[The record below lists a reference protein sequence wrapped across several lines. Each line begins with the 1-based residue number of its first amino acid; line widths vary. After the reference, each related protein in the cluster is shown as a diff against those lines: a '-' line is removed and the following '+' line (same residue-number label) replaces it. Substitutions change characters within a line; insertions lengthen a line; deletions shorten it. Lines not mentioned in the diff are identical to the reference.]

1 MWITRRRW
9 PYRPSLREKLILAD
23 GLSGDIRI
31 VAGADISCTKG
42 DDRVFAAVVLLDAA
56 TLEVIEEATYSGRTS
71 IPYIPG
77 LLSFREGPALLQA
90 FGKLRKRPDVALF
103 DGQGVAHP
111 RGFGLAA
118 HMGLLLDVP
127 AIGCAKTR
135 LIGAFAGAG
144 REAGAAL
151 AACAGWKAHRGRR
164 ENERPR
170 EAGLCLAGPPGEPR
184 ARRGDRSAVRPPL
197 PHPGTDSPGAY
208 SGEQVAAGSRTER
221 DEGLGC
227 RDQAKPTSRKRK
239 GSWSRTPRSF
249 FNLCCLCLG
258 LNPCP

>member
-1 MWITRRRW
+1 MMDPRLRGDDRSAVLPFEFIIPNFLVSSVKFRQLHSWDVDYKTAVALQAE
-9 PYRPSLREKLILAD
+9 LREKLILED
-23 GLSGDIRI
+23 ELSEDIRI

-118 HMGLLLDVP
+118 HLGLLLDVP

-135 LIGAFAGAG
+135 LIGAFA
-144 REAGAAL
+144 E
-151 AACAGWKAHRGRR
+151 
-164 ENERPR
+164 
-170 EAGLCLAGPPGEPR
+170 PG
-184 ARRGDRSAVRPPL
+184 ARRGQFSSLMRDGKQIGSVVRTKDRVKPVFVSQGHRVSLERAVEIVLQCAPRYRIPEPIRRAHIL
-197 PHPGTDSPGAY
+197 
-208 SGEQVAAGSRTER
+208 VN
-221 DEGLGC
+221 
-227 RDQAKPTSRKRK
+227 KMRKEET
-239 GSWSRTPRSF
+239 G
-249 FNLCCLCLG
+249 
-258 LNPCP
+258 

>member
-1 MWITRRRW
+1 VKAKNLHPWDVDYKAAVAIQAE
-9 PYRPSLREKLILAD
+9 LREKLILAD
-23 GLSGDIRI
+23 GLSGDIRVI
-31 VAGADISCTKG
+31 AGADISCTKG

-135 LIGAFAGAG
+135 LIGAFAEPG
-144 REAGAAL
+144 
-151 AACAGWKAHRGRR
+151 GRR
-164 ENERPR
+164 GQCSPLVQDGKLIGAVVRTKDRVKPVFVSQGHRVSLERAV
-170 EAGLCLAGPPGEPR
+170 EIVLQC
-184 ARRGDRSAVRPPL
+184 ARRYRIPEPIRRAHILVNKLRL
-197 PHPGTDSPGAY
+197 EAAQKGT
-208 SGEQVAAGSRTER
+208 R
-221 DEGLGC
+221 D
-227 RDQAKPTSRKRK
+227 
-239 GSWSRTPRSF
+239 
-249 FNLCCLCLG
+249 
-258 LNPCP
+258 